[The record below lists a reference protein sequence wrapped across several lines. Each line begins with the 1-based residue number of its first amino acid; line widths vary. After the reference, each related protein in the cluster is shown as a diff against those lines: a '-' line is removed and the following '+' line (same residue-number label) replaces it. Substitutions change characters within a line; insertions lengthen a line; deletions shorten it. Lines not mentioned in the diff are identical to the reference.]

1 MMRMCVARIL
11 YVIGVCVC
19 ALQCIFVESSKPA
32 RSRIGGKCAANVDVK
47 LINDDAELIVCV
59 TM

>member
-1 MMRMCVARIL
+1 ML
-11 YVIGVCVC
+11 LVCVC